1 MLTRE
6 AVSEGHGDA
15 ALYLLREGADSEK
28 KDLDGR
34 LAIDT
39 APDLKV
45 RLQSVFPTALTGQ
58 IRSFVLKSAEQ
69 EGIQVATA

>member
-1 MLTRE
+1 LLTVDYK
-6 AVSEGHGDA
+6 AISEGHGDA

-45 RLQSVFPTALTGQ
+45 RTEFPTA
-58 IRSFVLKSAEQ
+58 
-69 EGIQVATA
+69 

>member
-15 ALYLLREGADSEK
+15 ALHLLREGADSEK

-45 RLQSVFPTALTGQ
+45 RLQSVFRP
-58 IRSFVLKSAEQ
+58 R
-69 EGIQVATA
+69 